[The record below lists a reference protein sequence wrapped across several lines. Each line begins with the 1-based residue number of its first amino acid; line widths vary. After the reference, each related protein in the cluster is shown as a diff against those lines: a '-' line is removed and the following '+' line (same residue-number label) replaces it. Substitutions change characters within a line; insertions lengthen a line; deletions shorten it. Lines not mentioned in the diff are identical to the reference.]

1 MRNENDTVSKIS
13 DDIVQCALGFIMTI
27 LTNPETLQLIGFS
40 VLNLHWFSEVSS
52 LQFAGSD
59 RYSHSSFRRSYNCY

>member
-40 VLNLHWFSEVSS
+40 VLNLHWFS
-52 LQFAGSD
+52 
-59 RYSHSSFRRSYNCY
+59 